1 MDPRFELVAR
11 VALDAAG
18 EAHGFVLAGGNAL
31 TAHAIS
37 NRPTR
42 DVDLF
47 TDQSDPELFRDGVD
61 RMVAALEE
69 QGAHVERLVSES
81 TFARLLVTV
90 EGADVLLEA
99 ARDYRAYPA
108 VLLDVGPVLDPRD
121 ALANKLSALVDR
133 AAERDFI
140 DVYRAMNAGVVADW
154 SAAVALLDAH
164 APSPLPREYLAAA
177 FGKVEALDASILRE
191 YGLGTMEIEALRSHF
206 QRGSAEVIGV
216 RDARDPRRLLN
227 KLNEAM
233 DAPRLGREPSPL
245 PHPRPPQL

>member
-18 EAHGFVLAGGNAL
+18 ESHGFVLAGGNAL
-31 TAHAIS
+31 AAHAIS
-37 NRPTR
+37 DRPTR

-47 TDQSDPELFRDGVD
+47 TDQSDPVLFREGVD

-69 QGAHVERLVSES
+69 QGARVESLVSES
-81 TFARLLVTV
+81 TFARLVVTV
-90 EGADVLLEA
+90 DGADVLLEL

-133 AAERDFI
+133 AAERDFV
-140 DVYRAMNAGVVADW
+140 DVYRAMSAGVVADW
-154 SAAVALLDAH
+154 PGALALLDSH

-177 FGKVEALDASILRE
+177 FSKVHTLDRSILAA
-191 YGLGTMEIEALRSHF
+191 YGIDGVELGSLRMHF
-206 QRGSAEVIGV
+206 DQGAEQARRGP
-216 RDARDPRRLLN
+216 RDLDPGRHLRRLSEVVDQPA
-227 KLNEAM
+227 KRWE
-233 DAPRLGREPSPL
+233 
-245 PHPRPPQL
+245 PPQPPIGRTVAP

>member
-1 MDPRFELVAR
+1 MDPRFEYVAR
-11 VALDAAG
+11 IALGAAG
-18 EAHGFVLAGGNAL
+18 ESHGFVLAGGNAL

-47 TDQSDPELFRDGVD
+47 TDQSDPELFREGVD

-69 QGAHVERLVSES
+69 QGARVESLVSES
-81 TFARLLVTV
+81 TFARLVVTV
-90 EGADVLLEA
+90 DGADVLLEL

-133 AAERDFI
+133 AAERDFV
-140 DVYRAMNAGVVADW
+140 DVYRAMGAGVVADW
-154 SAAVALLDAH
+154 PGAVALLDSH

-177 FGKVEALDASILRE
+177 FAKVHALDRGILAE
-191 YGLGTMEIEALRSHF
+191 YGIDGTELGSLRSHF
-206 QRGSAEVIGV
+206 DQGVAQARRGLGDPDPGRHLRRLSEVVDPPSSRWEPPSA
-216 RDARDPRRLLN
+216 APRRT
-227 KLNEAM
+227 
-233 DAPRLGREPSPL
+233 LGL
-245 PHPRPPQL
+245 